1 MLGMNV
7 ENQINR
13 ILLYS
18 WLPTEKQ
25 ERMIKLW
32 RFGKKKKKKTKI
44 LRNLANFGLVRNQYF
59 SAPNLA
65 KVYPKN
71 KNAA

>member
-1 MLGMNV
+1 MSV
-7 ENQINR
+7 ENKTNR
-13 ILLYS
+13 IILYS

-25 ERMIKLW
+25 ERIIKIW
-32 RFGKKKKKKTKI
+32 RFGNKNKNKNI
-44 LRNLANFGLVRNQYF
+44 LRNLANLGLVRNQYF

-65 KVYPKN
+65 KVCPKN